1 MLSGSDSCS
10 DCRPR
15 MSPDCPD
22 PSDYIASKSGVERR
36 NRAWRETHALPN
48 VVMRHLKV
56 NKVAAVLREYNSQ
69 TPS

>member
-1 MLSGSDSCS
+1 
-10 DCRPR
+10 